1 MRAMVD
7 KTFLSAV
14 SLTNEQMA
22 LLTFV
27 DNRLG
32 GDLGVVIRQVVAKGI

>member
-1 MRAMVD
+1 
-7 KTFLSAV
+7 
-14 SLTNEQMA
+14 MA

-32 GDLGVVIRQVVAKGI
+32 GDLGVVIRQVVAEGIWG